1 MKKSFKNNPYKT
13 YMMLWTLGLSFV
25 FFTAAIIQSWS
36 KFSDIYKLDF
46 IHFILSVSLSIV
58 TFFLFISY
66 SIQTY
71 RELNL
76 LNDYLDGNFSPRVKS
91 RTYLTIIFLALFFGI
106 LISISHLILIFSI
119 IIVFY
124 NLCDVWGGWQVS
136 KTIRPLIDR
145 KLAMDDCIE
154 EKEIIKTLKLYYFGN
169 PTLQRVIT
177 IMFCNW
183 IAVCMSLIFYF
194 DHNPLFRNIAY
205 SLIIL
210 NLII

>member
-1 MKKSFKNNPYKT
+1 
-13 YMMLWTLGLSFV
+13 ML
-25 FFTAAIIQSWS
+25 
-36 KFSDIYKLDF
+36 
-46 IHFILSVSLSIV
+46 
-58 TFFLFISY
+58 
-66 SIQTY
+66 
-71 RELNL
+71 
-76 LNDYLDGNFSPRVKS
+76 
-91 RTYLTIIFLALFFGI
+91 LALFFGM

-210 NLII
+210 NIIISEIVIYLWRKKRDKIIDRFEKTLSEEEFQN